1 MTPDETWKSLFEK
14 ASSSSAD
21 ADKEIATE
29 LRSEHAMFT
38 ASKASAVDEM
48 LRLLRENEADTI
60 TIVAVGPLTNLA
72 HAAALDP
79 ETFLKAKEI
88 VVMGGNVTE
97 IGNMT
102 PVAEFNTFADS
113 VAAARVYA
121 LTSPTP
127 KTTMPPIPPTPV
139 APSHT
144 DQAPPYLADYPEHLS
159 RQLTVSLFP
168 LDITNRHEITRGLF
182 RTLSEPLIQSGSP
195 LAHWVSAFLHS
206 TFDKVESLQQDVVG
220 DAVGLQLHD
229 PLCIW
234 YCMAADHASSQWH
247 LTQDEDLRVE
257 TSGQWTR
264 GMCVVDRR
272 TRKKRPEGDEGERP
286 GDSGNWL
293 SLRGGNRIRI
303 CTGTPQTVSTGQ
315 QGQHFGEVLVKR
327 IFAL

>member
-1 MTPDETWKSLFEK
+1 MTPDETWKSLFDK
-14 ASSSSAD
+14 AVSSGAA
-21 ADKEIATE
+21 ADKDIATE
-29 LRSEHAMFT
+29 LRNDHAMFT

-72 HAAALDP
+72 HAAAKDP
-79 ETFLKAKEI
+79 ETFLRAKEV
-88 VVMGGNVTE
+88 VVMGGNVSE

-113 VAAARVYA
+113 FAAARVYA

-127 KTTMPPIPPTPV
+127 KTTMPPVPP
-139 APSHT
+139 APSGQ
-144 DQAPPYLADYPEHLS
+144 QANQAPPPYLADYPDNLP
-159 RQLTVSLFP
+159 RQLKVTLFP
-168 LDITNRHEITRGLF
+168 LDITNRHELTRGVF
-182 RTLSEPLIQSGSP
+182 RTLSEPLIKSGSP
-195 LAHWVSAFLHS
+195 LAEWAAAFLNS
-206 TFDKVESLQQDVVG
+206 TFNKVESLQQDVSG

-234 YCMAADHASSQWH
+234 YCMAKDPSQWQ
-247 LTQDEDLRVE
+247 LIKDEDLRVE

-293 SLRGGNRIRI
+293 SLRGGNRMQR
-303 CTGTPQTVSTGQ
+303 CTGTPQTVGDD
-315 QGQHFGEVLVKR
+315 HFGEFMIRRV
-327 IFAL
+327 FAL